1 MNKISWGIIGCG
13 NVAEVK
19 SGPVFQKCNN
29 SKLLMVMR
37 RNAQKAENFA
47 RRHQVP
53 IWTTDAEAVFENEKI
68 NAVYIATPPSSHLN
82 YTLKAIAA
90 GKNIYLEKPIT
101 LNVAEALQIENALN
115 NSSSKLVVAHYRRKL
130 PAFLK
135 LKELLEEN
143 AIGNI
148 QLAEL
153 KMIQPNKNKSVTET
167 KENWRLNPAISG
179 GGYFYDLAPHQLD
192 LMIAY
197 FGYPIKVAGFAA
209 NQSGNYK
216 TNDIVNGIM
225 SFKNDIQFSGVWAF
239 NSGLVERKEECIIY
253 GDKGS
258 IQFSFFG
265 NQVKLKTSDE
275 EKVFDFEKVKH
286 VQQPIIQSTVDYFL
300 GKSENPC
307 ALEVGIEVMKIMES
321 FTSKD

>member
-1 MNKISWGIIGCG
+1 MNIISWGIIGCG

-19 SGPVFQKCNN
+19 SGPAFQKCNN
-29 SKLLMVMR
+29 SELLAVMR
-37 RNAQKAENFA
+37 RDAAKAEDFA
-47 RRHQVP
+47 QRHKVLM
-53 IWTTDAEAVFENEKI
+53 WTTDAEAVFDNEKI
-68 NAVYIATPPSSHLN
+68 TAVYIATPPSSHIEF
-82 YTLKAIAA
+82 TLKAIAA

-101 LNVAEALQIENALN
+101 LNVAEALQIEEALK
-115 NSSSKLVVAHYRRKL
+115 NSTSKLVVAHYRRKL

-135 LKELLEEN
+135 VKGLLEQN

-153 KMIQPNKNKSVTET
+153 KMIQPNKIKSVTET
-167 KENWRLNPAISG
+167 KENWRLNPEISG

-197 FGYPIKVAGFAA
+197 FGKPNKIAGFAA

-216 TNDIVNGIM
+216 ANDMVNGIM
-225 SFKNDIQFSGVWAF
+225 SFKNNIQFCGIWAF

-265 NQVKLKTSDE
+265 NQVKLKTLDE
-275 EKVFDFEKVKH
+275 EKFFNFEKVKH
-286 VQQPIIQSTVDYFL
+286 VQQPMIQSTVDYFL
-300 GKSENPC
+300 GKMENPC
-307 ALEVGIEVMKIMES
+307 TLEDGIEVMRIMEA
-321 FTSKD
+321 FTKP